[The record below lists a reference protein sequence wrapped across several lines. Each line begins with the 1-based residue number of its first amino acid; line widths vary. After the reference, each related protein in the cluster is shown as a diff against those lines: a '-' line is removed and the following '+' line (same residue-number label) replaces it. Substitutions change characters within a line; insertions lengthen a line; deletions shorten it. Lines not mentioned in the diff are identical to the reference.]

1 MSFQIA
7 STQIPPRNAHTLVT
21 SRFPSGSLLIMM
33 TPIVAPITNAI
44 LLLVIVWRIVG
55 LPRLGMKVDFLV
67 VS

>member
-7 STQIPPRNAHTLVT
+7 SAQVPPRNAQTLVT

-44 LLLVIVWRIVG
+44 LLLVIVWRIVV
-55 LPRLGMKVDFLV
+55 LPRLGKQVNIFV